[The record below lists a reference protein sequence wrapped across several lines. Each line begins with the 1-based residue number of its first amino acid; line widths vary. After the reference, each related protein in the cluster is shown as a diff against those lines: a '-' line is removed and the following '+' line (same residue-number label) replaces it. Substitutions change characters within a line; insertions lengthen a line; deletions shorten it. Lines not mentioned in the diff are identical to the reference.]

1 MATIWGTTD
10 TNLTNNLGSVSNNIT
25 GAIGTIGSGLQNIG
39 ANTNNAVN
47 GIKGLVQQLVDD
59 AKKRAEAEE
68 AARKAAEAAKKAAE
82 EAKKKAEEAAKQKTP
97 TVPTGGTP
105 SGGGGNNGGGSP
117 SNGGGSSSG
126 GNSGG
131 NGAWGSWFIHQ
142 ADSYPKNRLDIN
154 NSVVDRLKYR
164 DIKSDFNTRKSY
176 FYAMGGTGNYRGSA
190 SQNRWMVEQMKAHGY
205 SKGGTIGSLIKQT
218 GEDGFILARTGE
230 EILSE
235 KKLALLRD
243 ALQYVP
249 QNIPSMNITPTLPK
263 FNGNQNM
270 NVNIELGGITM
281 NGVNDVETMG
291 QQIRDTVSNDV
302 RTQKFLKTFIYKDNN
317 EYKKYR

>member
-59 AKKRAEAEE
+59 AKKRAAAEE

-105 SGGGGNNGGGSP
+105 SGGGGNNGGGNP
-117 SNGGGSSSG
+117 SGGGSSSG
-126 GNSGG
+126 GSSGGG

-205 SKGGTIGSLIKQT
+205 SKGGTIGSLIKRT

-230 EILSE
+230 EVLSE

-270 NVNIELGGITM
+270 NVSIELGGITM